1 MASHDISRDDHLLN
15 MASGSGGTSSF
26 TGTMAHVSVLAVFA
40 ALTLLFAPA
49 AAGAEIRSAVLDKQ
63 SGQLS
68 VVEGFKEN
76 FVAWANF
83 TDDIKTS
90 G

>member
-1 MASHDISRDDHLLN
+1 MASHDISRDDYPLN
-15 MASGSGGTSSF
+15 MASGPAATSVF
-26 TGTMAHVSVLAVFA
+26 RGTMAPVSIPAVFA

-49 AAGAEIRSAVLDKQ
+49 AAEIRSAVLDKQ

-68 VVEGFKEN
+68 VVEGFKEH